1 MNKIMMKLYELRNGV
16 LRLMG
21 LIGVIA
27 FSSCTGN
34 IYSHEEQ
41 LAEDTWGYND
51 SLTYTFS
58 IPDTAQLY
66 TMELDVKHTDA
77 FPFEN
82 CYVKIKSRYPDKTTK
97 VDVLSLEF
105 ADPSGSWMGEK
116 SGDYL
121 LAPIAIQP
129 VAKFKE
135 KGTYSMTFFQN
146 TRRVILP
153 DIHSLK
159 LKINKLKKN

>member
-97 VDVLSLEF
+97 VDVLSMNLPTF
-105 ADPSGSWMGEK
+105 RQLDGEK

-146 TRRVILP
+146 TRRDSLP
-153 DIHSLK
+153 GIHSLK